1 MDSGWQAIQEAKK
14 RSFPSVTAQEK
25 EIQDR
30 DFRGGEIMTR
40 EMPQFTCSL
49 QTVDIHY
56 LCHEGEDRVR
66 MQKKKMIK
74 ALIKKEERSMIK
86 VPRDFLWPRY
96 FTLRCQTA

>member
-1 MDSGWQAIQEAKK
+1 M
-14 RSFPSVTAQEK
+14 TAQEK

-66 MQKKKMIK
+66 MQKKINDKGTN
-74 ALIKKEERSMIK
+74 KKEGKINDKSPQGFPMATLFHSKMPNCIK
-86 VPRDFLWPRY
+86 NALLYLP
-96 FTLRCQTA
+96 Q